1 MSVHLDAELP
11 EEDDGEVRRVE
22 NVLHMIECA
31 MRNIRVDR
39 SDPRLAE
46 YNRFRSELLT
56 LREQAM
62 TSRWPAEVRRV
73 VDACMSIRD
82 QTAYYTSMSS
92 ISLEQTVHDLR
103 GDDKVKCMFCQ
114 NDCDASTMKF
124 YHLFGLPEPP
134 KGAVACGA
142 RPGPAHT
149 PPNLDGY
156 SARKWLKADFAKLE
170 KLCVEFVRCYDRP
183 EAELKAEVERARAGA
198 TKTPPAEFLGAFA
211 LGSECAQYFEATMHV
226 QSLPMVEAHDVQIMV
241 VNCIEDKS
249 NDIESINDMRN
260 IMFKDDCEAASV
272 ARDLRSI
279 RDFVAGRRNVRL
291 PDIVGPGPL
300 GNTVN
305 RVRDVLAEN
314 SERERARPRRPFVV
328 DESDD
333 DSEPERVNAPERFAR
348 AICKMDGARARESL
362 DVARARIAG
371 ETSESDEAGS
381 AVGSSRRRAKD
392 GAGGEEHHGGK
403 RKRSEKEA
411 AQPKA
416 AGKRAS
422 GRPPRKAAAQ
432 GRAELRRSARADSE
446 NSDHP
451 SDDERESPE
460 EVSDAESLAEFK
472 QTMRAK
478 RLSIE
483 TQREEQMIDSDGFSA
498 RETSAA
504 MAASAPASAAERAGR
519 LGDDVLALLG
529 DVMRSG
535 EVDDAEVW
543 NSLQTAG
550 ATLFRVKRALA
561 AANQQDNGA
570 GVGA

>member
-1 MSVHLDAELP
+1 M
-11 EEDDGEVRRVE
+11 
-22 NVLHMIECA
+22 
-31 MRNIRVDR
+31 
-39 SDPRLAE
+39 
-46 YNRFRSELLT
+46 
-56 LREQAM
+56 Q
-62 TSRWPAEVRRV
+62 
-73 VDACMSIRD
+73 
-82 QTAYYTSMSS
+82 SS
-92 ISLEQTVHDLR
+92 
-103 GDDKVKCMFCQ
+103 
-114 NDCDASTMKF
+114 
-124 YHLFGLPEPP
+124 
-134 KGAVACGA
+134 
-142 RPGPAHT
+142 
-149 PPNLDGY
+149 
-156 SARKWLKADFAKLE
+156 E

-183 EAELKAEVERARAGA
+183 EAERKAEVDRARAGE
-198 TKTPPAEFLGAFA
+198 TKTPPAEFLGTFA

-272 ARDLRSI
+272 ARDLRNV

-300 GNTVN
+300 GNSVN
-305 RVRDVLAEN
+305 HVRDVLAQN
-314 SERERARPRRPFVV
+314 RAREHARQRRPLVV

-333 DSEPERVNAPERFAR
+333 DEPERVGAPERFGR

-362 DVARARIAG
+362 EVARARIAG
-371 ETSESDEAGS
+371 ETSESDEAAS

-451 SDDERESPE
+451 SDDERGSPE
-460 EVSDAESLAEFK
+460 EVSDAESLTEFK

-483 TQREEQMIDSDGFSA
+483 SQREEQIVDSDGFSA
-498 RETSAA
+498 REMSAA
-504 MAASAPASAAERAGR
+504 MAASAPPSAAERAGQ
-519 LGDDVLALLG
+519 LGEDVLALLG

-535 EVDDAEVW
+535 EVEDAEVW
-543 NSLQTAG
+543 HGLQTAG

-561 AANQQDNGA
+561 AANQQEDNGA